1 MIEII
6 KKYNFWDNTPIKFG
20 FLRKHYVNSLSKY
33 LDNSLVKVIL
43 GQRRVGKSYLLRMI
57 IYHLINERKV
67 RPENILYLN
76 KDIHEL
82 DFINNS
88 KQLLK
93 AIEEYRNNLRPEGR
107 IYIFLDEVQEIK
119 SWEKAA
125 NSL

>member
-82 DFINNS
+82 DFINT
-88 KQLLK
+88 
-93 AIEEYRNNLRPEGR
+93 
-107 IYIFLDEVQEIK
+107 
-119 SWEKAA
+119 
-125 NSL
+125 